1 MLYESTWSA
10 GEVAGVRAL
19 LGEPGAVDAAVEQWA
34 PTLWGLGAAE
44 ADARTDYRST
54 RKWFA
59 IVTAEQVVHADTG
72 KK

>member
-1 MLYESTWSA
+1 M
-10 GEVAGVRAL
+10 G
-19 LGEPGAVDAAVEQWA
+19 